1 MRFFRI
7 FKYKRQLK
15 KFAKQNQIAE
25 ALNYIGEIDLTTR
38 EKQKFRRIIPR
49 LFTTID
55 SDTLLLAMEVKDFE

>member
-1 MRFFRI
+1 MKIFRI

-15 KFAKQNQIAE
+15 KFAKRNQIAE

-38 EKQKFRRIIPR
+38 EKQKLRRIIPR

-55 SDTLLLAMEVKDFE
+55 SDSLLLAMEVKDFE